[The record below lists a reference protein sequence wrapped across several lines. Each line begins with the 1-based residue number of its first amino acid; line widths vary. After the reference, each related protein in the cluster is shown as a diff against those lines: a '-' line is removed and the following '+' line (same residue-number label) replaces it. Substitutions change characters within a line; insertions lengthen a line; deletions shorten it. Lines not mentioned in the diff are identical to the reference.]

1 MTNKIE
7 HLCVFCGG
15 KVVSQKKRVD
25 FWWGDKLSIFEDVLV
40 GVCQECG
47 EEYFDAK
54 ISKEMERK
62 AINRENVIK
71 EIVVPVIAME

>member
-1 MTNKIE
+1 M
-7 HLCVFCGG
+7 
-15 KVVSQKKRVD
+15 
-25 FWWGDKLSIFEDVLV
+25 
-40 GVCQECG
+40 GVCQGCG

-71 EIVVPVIAME
+71 EIVVPVIAMK